1 MSVREGRGDDPT
13 VGAPPKHTHD
23 GPATAYARIHSP
35 KYIAVNTPLF
45 AQMATPGGY
54 INFLVESY

>member
-1 MSVREGRGDDPT
+1 VSVEGEGVSRVRWG
-13 VGAPPKHTHD
+13 GPPLCVHD

-35 KYIAVNTPLF
+35 DHIPVDPPLF

-54 INFLVESY
+54 INFAVESY